1 MTDEVRRLV
10 GAQTDSPIRSTRRA
24 IRAGM
29 TTMVDDA
36 VAKCRAGLTSVA
48 EVLRVTTI
56 R

>member
-1 MTDEVRRLV
+1 MVEDVRKLI
-10 GAQTDSPIRSTRRA
+10 GDQTDAGMIDQAA

-36 VAKCRAGLTSVA
+36 VAKCRAGVTSAA
-48 EVLRVTTI
+48 EVLRVTTV